1 MAVPVYSL
9 DLYVAKVAN
18 GPGRRIF
25 FLVAFVFRVI
35 FSKNPFSGNAKLC
48 RHICRCDIRIAVKGA
63 GPVCIPGH
71 QLMEYV
77 SGQAFGDVAILLTL
91 RKIVSKV

>member
-18 GPGRRIF
+18 GPGRRIS

-35 FSKNPFSGNAKLC
+35 FS
-48 RHICRCDIRIAVKGA
+48 IAEIN
-63 GPVCIPGH
+63 CSTH
-71 QLMEYV
+71 QSE
-77 SGQAFGDVAILLTL
+77 I
-91 RKIVSKV
+91 